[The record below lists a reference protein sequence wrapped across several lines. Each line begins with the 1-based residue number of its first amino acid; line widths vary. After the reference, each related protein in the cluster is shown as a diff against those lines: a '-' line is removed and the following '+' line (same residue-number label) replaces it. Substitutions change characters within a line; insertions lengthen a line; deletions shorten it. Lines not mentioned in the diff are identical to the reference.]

1 MGFSR
6 FDHSLQGCCSP
17 LRVGSDKDPGGPFP
31 PRNQKRMFRRCVF
44 LSPNISV
51 FSSKSGGF
59 LTLTGSPLVLLCL
72 DTLWNHVLASF
83 MKRRALRSLFRFSH
97 AVLFSAPHQG
107 CKPPTPADLLSL
119 TPRAGGRVLGKNR
132 LAQDAEKQ

>member
-6 FDHSLQGCCSP
+6 FDHSLQGSCSP

-44 LSPNISV
+44 LSPDISV
-51 FSSKSGGF
+51 FRSKSGVF
-59 LTLTGSPLVLLCL
+59 LTLAAPPLARHPW
-72 DTLWNHVLASF
+72 TPVLASL
-83 MKRRALRSLFRFSH
+83 MKKRALRSLLCFSH